1 MPSVQRFLVKM
12 LPAPV
17 SAKLSL
23 AGRQLNVLPLYQCN
37 SQAQPGVA
45 AQPVWHLV
53 EPSTPLDTFNPWDVC
68 HALVSNGMG
77 MSGAPH
83 PEFAEPDFAQTWLS
97 GSREDQAIVLASSC
111 TAEEQEKK
119 YPWETDKFWYQDP
132 QHGQFDKLLA
142 KIGTVSSAKAVRVAH
157 LDTGYDPHHRCLPVN
172 LEHHL
177 ERNFV
182 DEDRPNDAS
191 DDSCGLVNNPG
202 HGTATLSVL
211 AGNPL
216 PEMNRLGAA
225 PFVKVVP
232 IRVANRFELFYNSA
246 IVNALRYVRDLCQ
259 DPKTA
264 VQVVTMSMGGLPSQ
278 LWAEE
283 VNALYEEGVVLVA
296 AAGNNF
302 GNAPTHHIVYPARF
316 NRVIAA
322 CGVMADH
329 KPYADLPVTLM
340 AGNHGPASTMRTAM
354 AAYTPNI
361 PRAKF
366 GCSNTIDWNG
376 GGTSSAT
383 PQIAAAAA
391 IWIQK
396 NRTKWNAYPDKWMRV
411 EAVRT
416 ALFNSANN
424 TNFAKLG
431 HGELRALDAY
441 GVAPPTAVALQNK
454 KEEVDAISFPFL
466 RVLTGLGMAQ
476 FGNTQQKMLEL
487 ESLQLSQ
494 SAAIQAILPDPDVD
508 PDTLSLAQRVALAQ
522 ALSQHPR
529 ASQALRRALQLGQSN
544 SPSGPHQTTSGPHA
558 ATTPITGLRDHHLQ
572 HALRPVPPAPEFRR
586 LRVYAYDPLLGR
598 TLETVGINETTL
610 QIPWET
616 DLLPGPVG
624 EYLEV
629 VDVDPASGCC
639 YAPVDLNDPRLL
651 ATDGLQPS
659 EANPQ
664 FHQQMA
670 YAVAMRT
677 IRFFENALG
686 RVALWAPRFVGK
698 NPDYV
703 QRLRIYPHALR
714 EPNAYYSPQRKALL
728 LGYFSS
734 SDRNSG
740 VASEYVF
747 TALSHD
753 IVAHETTH
761 ALLDGLHR
769 RFIEPT
775 NPDVLAFHE
784 GFADIV
790 ALFQHFTLR
799 DSLREL
805 LAYSRGDLS
814 QQSMLAWLAVQFGQ
828 ATGHYKALRDA
839 IGTGGVNANSQPTWT
854 RRVPKSND
862 YQSQTEAH
870 DRGAVLVSA
879 VFDAFLQVYTRRAQ
893 TPIRLATHGSEVLP
907 QGALQSDLV
916 DALTNVAS
924 TVARHILTICIRAL
938 DYCPPV
944 DITFGDFLRAL
955 VTADHDLVPSDPYGY
970 RVAFSSAFMARGIYP
985 EGLRSYSVDT
995 LRWEPPLEPMSTL
1008 QKLLPEL
1015 SLQWTLQTSRESA
1028 WNTSRDNAW
1037 AFHRWLMNPKLVS
1050 DTELGALGLYRH
1062 ADPNYQLQIGDRA
1075 VVCDMHGIEVHSV
1088 RPLRRVGPDGQLLSQ
1103 MVVELTQSLHAKD
1116 GSGNVFRGGVTLVI
1130 DLTSRQ
1136 VTYVVRKRINQPAR
1150 LAHQQHFQQERAQSM
1165 QDKYRGLR
1173 AMAGEPFA
1181 LVHRSIDGGGHER

>member
-1 MPSVQRFLVKM
+1 MLSAQRFLVKM
-12 LPAPV
+12 LPVPA
-17 SAKLSL
+17 SATLSL
-23 AGRQLNVLPLYQCN
+23 AGRQLNVLPLYECIL
-37 SQAQPGVA
+37 QAQPGVA
-45 AQPVWHLV
+45 AQPIWHLV
-53 EPSTPLDTFNPWDVC
+53 EPNAPLDTVNPWDVC
-68 HALVSNGMG
+68 HAFVSDGMG
-77 MSGAPH
+77 LNGAPH
-83 PEFAEPDFAQTWLS
+83 PVFAEPDFAQTWIS
-97 GSREDQAIVLASSC
+97 GSREDQAIAMAASCSPDP
-111 TAEEQEKK
+111 QDKK
-119 YPWETDKFWYQDP
+119 YPTGKDNFWYQDLK
-132 QHGQFDKLLA
+132 HGQFDDLL
-142 KIGTVSSAKAVRVAH
+142 KQIGDVSPAEPVRVAH
-157 LDTGYDPHHRCLPVN
+157 LDTGYDPHHQCLPVN
-172 LEHHL
+172 LEHNL

-182 DEDRPNDAS
+182 EDDRPNDAS
-191 DDSCGLVNNPG
+191 DDSSGLVNNLG

-216 PEMNRLGAA
+216 PGTKRLGAA

-232 IRVANRFELFYNSA
+232 IRVANRVELFYNSA

-283 VNALYEEGVVLVA
+283 VNALYEEGVVLVT

-322 CGVMADH
+322 CGVMEDH
-329 KPYADLPVTLM
+329 QPYADLPATLM
-340 AGNHGPASTMRTAM
+340 AGNYGPISAMRTAM

-366 GCSNTIDWNG
+366 GCSGTVDWNG

-383 PQIAAAAA
+383 PQIAATAA

-396 NRTKWNAYPDKWMRV
+396 NWTEWNAYPNKWMRV
-411 EAVRT
+411 EAIRT
-416 ALFNSANN
+416 ALFITANN
-424 TNFAKLG
+424 TNYAKLG
-431 HGELRALDAY
+431 HGELRALDAFNI
-441 GVAPPTAVALQNK
+441 PSPTAAALQNK
-454 KEEVDAISFPFL
+454 KEEVDAVSFPFL
-466 RVLTGLGMAQ
+466 RVLTGLGMSQFRDAQ
-476 FGNTQQKMLEL
+476 LRMLEL
-487 ESLQLSQ
+487 EALQLSQ
-494 SAAIQAILPDPDVD
+494 SATIEAILPDPDVN

-522 ALSQHPR
+522 ALSQHPK
-529 ASQALRRALQLGQSN
+529 ASKALRRALQLGNAN
-544 SPSGPHQTTSGPHA
+544 SPTGPHQSTSGSHVASIPFA
-558 ATTPITGLRDHHLQ
+558 GLDNHHLQ
-572 HALRPVPPAPEFRR
+572 HALLPVPPTPVARR

-598 TLETVGINETTL
+598 SLETVGINETTL
-610 QIPWET
+610 QIPWEN
-616 DLLPGPVG
+616 DLLPGPIG

-629 VDVDPASGCC
+629 VDVDPASGCS

-670 YAVAMRT
+670 YAVAMKT

-698 NPDYV
+698 KPDYV
-703 QRLRIYPHALR
+703 KRLRIYPHALR
-714 EPNAYYSPQRKALL
+714 ESNAYYSPQRKALL
-728 LGYFSS
+728 MGYFSS
-734 SDRNSG
+734 SDGNSG

-805 LAYSRGDLS
+805 LAHSRGDLS

-839 IGTGGVNANSQPTWT
+839 IGTGGVNADSQPTWT

-862 YQSQTEAH
+862 YQSQTGAH

-893 TPIRLATHGSEVLP
+893 VPIRLATHGSEVLP

-955 VTADHDLVPSDPYGY
+955 ITADHDLVPSDPYGY

-995 LRWEPPLEPMSTL
+995 LRWEPPLAPLSTL
-1008 QKLLPEL
+1008 HKLLPKL
-1015 SLQWTLQTSRESA
+1015 SLQWTLQTNRESA

-1037 AFHRWLMNPKLVS
+1037 EFHRWLMNQKHVS
-1050 DTELGALGLYRH
+1050 DSELEALGLYRH
-1062 ADPNYQLQIGDRA
+1062 ANPNYQLQIGDRT
-1075 VVCDMHGIEVHSV
+1075 VVCDMRRIEVHSV

-1116 GSGNVFRGGVTLVI
+1116 GSGNIFRGGVTLVI

-1150 LAHQQHFQQERAQSM
+1150 LAHQQQFQEERAQSM
-1165 QDKYRGLR
+1165 QDKYRGLQ
-1173 AMAGEPFA
+1173 AMTSEPFA
-1181 LVHRSIDGGGHER
+1181 LVHRSIDGGVHEH

>member
-12 LPAPV
+12 LPAPN
-17 SAKLSL
+17 SAKLSV
-23 AGRQLNVLPLYQCN
+23 AGRQLNIIPLYECD

-53 EPSTPLDTFNPWDVC
+53 EPTTPLDTVNPWDVC
-68 HALVSNGMG
+68 HAFVSDGVG
-77 MSGAPH
+77 LDGGPH
-83 PEFAEPDFAQTWLS
+83 PEFAEPDFAQSWIS
-97 GSREDQAIVLASSC
+97 GSREDQAIALAASC
-111 TAEEQEKK
+111 APDSQDTK
-119 YPWETDKFWYQDP
+119 YPTENDDFWYQDLK
-132 QHGQFDKLLA
+132 HGQFDALLNQV
-142 KIGTVSSAKAVRVAH
+142 GNVSPAKAVRVAH
-157 LDTGYDPHHRCLPVN
+157 LDTGYDRQHQSRPVN
-172 LEHHL
+172 LERDL

-182 DEDRPNDAS
+182 DESRPGDAS
-191 DDSCGLVNNPG
+191 DDSSGLVNNLG
-202 HGTATLSVL
+202 HGTATLSIL

-216 PEMNRLGAA
+216 PGMNRLGAA

-232 IRVANRFELFYNSA
+232 IRVANRVELFYNSA
-246 IVNALRYVRDLCQ
+246 IVNALRYVRDLCKNP
-259 DPKTA
+259 DTA
-264 VQVVTMSMGGLPSQ
+264 VQVVTMSLGGLPSQ

-283 VNALYEEGVVLVA
+283 VNALYEEGVVLVT

-302 GNAPTHHIVYPARF
+302 GNAPTHNIVYPARF

-322 CGVMADH
+322 CGVMANH

-340 AGNHGPASTMRTAM
+340 AGNYGPGSKMRTAM

-366 GCSNTIDWNG
+366 GCSSTVDFNG

-396 NRTKWNAYPDKWMRV
+396 NRAKWNAYPEKWMRV

-416 ALFNSANN
+416 ALFITAVN
-424 TNFAKLG
+424 TEHARLG
-431 HGELRALDAY
+431 HGELRALDAFM
-441 GVAPPTAVALQNK
+441 VSAPTVDALQDR
-454 KEEVDAISFPFL
+454 KEKVDSVSFPFL

-476 FGNTQQKMLEL
+476 FGTAQQRMLEL
-487 ESLQLSQ
+487 EALQLSQ
-494 SAAIQAILPDPDVD
+494 SAAIEAILPDPDVD
-508 PDTLSLAQRVALAQ
+508 PDTLSLAHRVALAQ

-529 ASQALRRALQLGQSN
+529 ASKALRRALQLDQSN
-544 SPSGPHQTTSGPHA
+544 RPSGPDQTTSSHT
-558 ATTPITGLRDHHLQ
+558 ATTPIAGLGDHHLQ
-572 HALRPVPPAPEFRR
+572 HALLPVPPTPVARR
-586 LRVYAYDPLLGR
+586 LRVYAYDPSLGR
-598 TLETVGINETTL
+598 TLETVGINETTI
-610 QIPWET
+610 QIPWEN
-616 DLLPGPVG
+616 DLQPGPVG

-629 VDVDPASGCC
+629 VDVDPASGCS

-670 YAVAMRT
+670 YAVAMKT
-677 IRFFENALG
+677 IRYFESALG

-698 NPDYV
+698 KSDYV

-714 EPNAYYSPQRKALL
+714 EANAYYSPQRKALL

-734 SDRNSG
+734 SDGNSG
-740 VASEYVF
+740 VASEYIF
-747 TALSHD
+747 SALSHD

-805 LAYSRGDLS
+805 LAHSRGDLS

-839 IGTGGVNANSQPTWT
+839 IGTGGVNADSQPTWK
-854 RRVPKSND
+854 RRVPTSKD
-862 YQSQTEAH
+862 YQSQSEAH

-893 TPIRLATHGSEVLP
+893 VPIRLATHGSEVLP
-907 QGALQSDLV
+907 QGALQADLV
-916 DALTNVAS
+916 DALTHVAS
-924 TVARHILTICIRAL
+924 TVARHILSICIRAL

-955 VTADHDLVPSDPYGY
+955 ITADHDLVPSDPYGY

-995 LRWEPPLEPMSTL
+995 LRWEPPLEPLSTL
-1008 QKLLPEL
+1008 HKLLPKL

-1028 WNTSRDNAW
+1028 WRTSQDNARE
-1037 AFHRWLMNPKLVS
+1037 FHRWLMNPKQVS
-1050 DTELGALGLYRH
+1050 DSELAALGLYRH
-1062 ADPNYQLQIGDRA
+1062 ADPKYRLRIGDN
-1075 VVCDMHGIEVHSV
+1075 VVICDMRRIEVHSV

-1103 MVVELTQSLHAKD
+1103 LVVELTQSLHAQD

-1130 DLTSRQ
+1130 DLATWQ

-1150 LAHQQHFQQERAQSM
+1150 LARQQQFQAERAQSM

-1173 AMAGEPFA
+1173 AMASEPFA
-1181 LVHRSIDGGGHER
+1181 LIHRSGD

>member
-1 MPSVQRFLVKM
+1 MPNVQRFLVKM
-12 LPAPV
+12 LPAPA
-17 SAKLSL
+17 SATFSM
-23 AGRQLNVLPLYQCN
+23 AGRQLNIFPLYECV
-37 SQAQPGVA
+37 SHAQPAIA
-45 AQPVWHLV
+45 AQPIWHLV
-53 EPSTPLDTFNPWDVC
+53 EPSTPLDTVNPWDVC
-68 HALVSNGMG
+68 HAFVSDGIGLN
-77 MSGAPH
+77 GAPR
-83 PEFAEPDFAQTWLS
+83 PEFAEPDFAQTWIS
-97 GSREDQAIVLASSC
+97 GSREEQAIAMAASCSPDP
-111 TAEEQEKK
+111 QDKK
-119 YPWETDKFWYQDP
+119 YPTGKDDFWYQDFN
-132 QHGQFDKLLA
+132 HGQFEDLLK
-142 KIGTVSSAKAVRVAH
+142 KIGDVPPAKAVRVAH
-157 LDTGYDPHHRCLPVN
+157 LDTGYDPHHQCLPAN
-172 LEHHL
+172 LEHEL

-182 DEDRPNDAS
+182 EENRPNNAA
-191 DDSCGLVNNPG
+191 DDSSGLVNNLG

-216 PEMNRLGAA
+216 PGMTRLGAA

-232 IRVANRFELFYNSA
+232 IRVANRVELFYNSA

-283 VNALYEEGVVLVA
+283 VNALYEEGVVLVT

-329 KPYADLPVTLM
+329 KPYADLPITLM
-340 AGNHGPASTMRTAM
+340 AGNYGPASTMRTAM

-366 GCSNTIDWNG
+366 GCSNTVDWNG

-396 NRTKWNAYPDKWMRV
+396 NWTKWSAYPNKWMRV

-416 ALFNSANN
+416 ALFITAKN
-424 TNFAKLG
+424 TDFTKLG
-431 HGELRALDAY
+431 HGELRALDAF
-441 GVAPPTAVALQNK
+441 GVSAPTVAALQNK
-454 KEEVDAISFPFL
+454 KEEVDTVSFPFL
-466 RVLTGLGMAQ
+466 RVLTGLGMSQ
-476 FGNTQQKMLEL
+476 FGNAQLRMLEL
-487 ESLQLSQ
+487 EALQLAQ
-494 SAAIQAILPDPDVD
+494 SAAIEAILPDPDVD
-508 PDTLSLAQRVALAQ
+508 PDNLSLVQRVALAQ

-529 ASQALRRALQLGQSN
+529 ASKALRRALQLGHSN
-544 SPSGPHQTTSGPHA
+544 SHSGPHQP
-558 ATTPITGLRDHHLQ
+558 TPGSLTPTMPTAGLGDHHRQHDLQ
-572 HALRPVPPAPEFRR
+572 PVPPTPVARR

-598 TLETVGINETTL
+598 SLETVGINETTI
-610 QIPWET
+610 QIPWENG
-616 DLLPGPVG
+616 LLPGPIG

-629 VDVDPASGCC
+629 VDIDPASGCG

-670 YAVAMRT
+670 YAVAMKT

-698 NPDYV
+698 KPDYV

-714 EPNAYYSPQRKALL
+714 EANAYYSPQRKALL

-734 SDRNSG
+734 SDGNNG

-769 RFIEPT
+769 RFTEPT

-805 LAYSRGDLS
+805 LAHSRGDLS
-814 QQSMLAWLAVQFGQ
+814 QQSMLAWLAVQFGKS
-828 ATGHYKALRDA
+828 TGHYKALRDA
-839 IGTGGVNANSQPTWT
+839 IGTGGLNTESQPTWT
-854 RRVPKSND
+854 RRTPKSTD

-955 VTADHDLVPSDPYGY
+955 ITADHDLVPSDPYGY

-995 LRWEPPLEPMSTL
+995 LRWEPPLEPLSTL
-1008 QKLLPEL
+1008 NKLLPKL

-1028 WNTSRDNAW
+1028 WRTSRDNAW
-1037 AFHRWLMNPKLVS
+1037 EFHRWLMNPKHVS
-1050 DTELGALGLYRH
+1050 ESELAALGLFRN
-1062 ADPNYQLQIGDRA
+1062 ANPNYQLQIGDS
-1075 VVCDMHGIEVHSV
+1075 VVACDMRGIEVHSV

-1103 MVVELTQSLHAKD
+1103 MVVELTQSLHALN

-1130 DLTSRQ
+1130 DLASWQ

-1150 LAHQQHFQQERAQSM
+1150 LAHQQQFQAERAQSM
-1165 QDKYRGLR
+1165 QDKYRGIR
-1173 AMAGEPFA
+1173 AMASEPFA
-1181 LVHRSIDGGGHER
+1181 LVHRSIDGGNHDH

>member
-1 MPSVQRFLVKM
+1 M
-12 LPAPV
+12 LPAPN

-37 SQAQPGVA
+37 SQAQPGIA

-53 EPSTPLDTFNPWDVC
+53 EPSTPLDTVNPWDVC
-68 HALVSNGMG
+68 HAFVSGGMG
-77 MSGAPH
+77 ISGAPH
-83 PEFAEPDFAQTWLS
+83 PEFAEPDFAQTWPS
-97 GSREDQAIVLASSC
+97 GSREDQALALGSSC
-111 TAEEQEKK
+111 TPEEQEKK
-119 YPWETDKFWYQDP
+119 YPLDTNKFWYQDP
-132 QHGQFDKLLA
+132 QHGQFDSLLT
-142 KIGTVSSAKAVRVAH
+142 KIGTVAPTKAVRVAH
-157 LDTGYDPHHRCLPVN
+157 LDTGYDPHHKCLPVN
-172 LEHHL
+172 LEHDL

-182 DEDRPNDAS
+182 DADRPNDAT
-191 DDSCGLVNNPG
+191 DDSSGLVNNLG

-216 PEMNRLGAA
+216 PGTNRLGAA

-232 IRVANRFELFYNSA
+232 IRVANRVELFYNSA

-264 VQVVTMSMGGLPSQ
+264 VQVVMMSMGGLPSQ

-283 VNALYEEGVVLVA
+283 VNALYEEGVVLVT

-322 CGVMADH
+322 CGVMANH

-340 AGNHGPASTMRTAM
+340 AGNYGPDSTMRTAM

-396 NRTKWNAYPDKWMRV
+396 NWTKWNSYPDKWMRV

-416 ALFNSANN
+416 ALFITANN
-424 TNFAKLG
+424 TDFSKLG

-441 GVAPPTAVALQNK
+441 GVAAPTAAALENK
-454 KEEVDAISFPFL
+454 KEKVDAVSFPFL
-466 RVLTGLGMAQ
+466 RVLTGLGMTQ

-487 ESLQLSQ
+487 EALQLSQ
-494 SAAIQAILPDPDVD
+494 SAAIQAILPDPDVN
-508 PDTLSLAQRVALAQ
+508 PDDLSLAQRVALAQ
-522 ALSQHPR
+522 ALYQHPR

-544 SPSGPHQTTSGPHA
+544 SPSGPHQTTSGSHA
-558 ATTPITGLRDHHLQ
+558 ATMPITSFGDHHLQ
-572 HALRPVPPAPEFRR
+572 HALLPVPPTPVSRR

-616 DLLPGPVG
+616 DLLPGPIG

-629 VDVDPASGCC
+629 VDVDPASGCS

-651 ATDGLQPS
+651 AIDGLQPS

-670 YAVAMRT
+670 YAVAMKT

-686 RVALWAPRFVGK
+686 RVALWAPRFVGIK
-698 NPDYV
+698 PDYV

-714 EPNAYYSPQRKALL
+714 ESNAYYSPQRKALL

-734 SDRNSG
+734 SDGNSG

-805 LAYSRGDLS
+805 LAHSRGDLS

-839 IGTGGVNANSQPTWT
+839 IGTGSVNANSQPTWK

-893 TPIRLATHGSEVLP
+893 APIRLATHGSEVLP

-995 LRWEPPLEPMSTL
+995 LRWEPPLEPLSTL
-1008 QKLLPEL
+1008 NELLPKL
-1015 SLQWTLQTSRESA
+1015 SLQWTLQTNRESA
-1028 WNTSRDNAW
+1028 WNTSRDNARE
-1037 AFHRWLMNPKLVS
+1037 FHRWLMNPKHVS
-1050 DTELGALGLYRH
+1050 ETELAALGLYRH
-1062 ADPNYQLQIGDRA
+1062 ANRNVQLQIGDRT
-1075 VVCDMHGIEVHSV
+1075 VSCDMRGIEVHSV

-1116 GSGNVFRGGVTLVI
+1116 GSGNIFRGGVTLVI
-1130 DLTSRQ
+1130 DLNSRQ

-1150 LAHQQHFQQERAQSM
+1150 LAHQQQFQDERAQSM

-1173 AMAGEPFA
+1173 AMASEPFA
-1181 LVHRSIDGGGHER
+1181 LVHRSIDGGGHEH